1 MAVVRIRFWA
11 GAQEIAGGAEG
22 TAAPGLL
29 ADVLAALVRDHGPRM
44 ESLLSI
50 SVLLLDGVQITRD
63 TEVDVPDGSHLE
75 VLPPYAGGSR

>member
-1 MAVVRIRFWA
+1 MVRIRFWA
-11 GAQEIAGGAEG
+11 GAREIAGGAEG

-29 ADVLAALVRDHGPRM
+29 TDVLAALVGDHGPRM

-50 SVLLLDGVQITRD
+50 SVLLLDGVQVTRG
-63 TEVDVPDGSHLE
+63 TEVDVPEGSQLE